1 MKFLSNKYFLFV
13 LRLIVGGVFIYASLD
28 KLMNQEEFSKA
39 IYNYKFLPAV
49 FINIF
54 AIIIPYLELIAGL
67 FLIIG
72 IYKRGSSFIISFLLI
87 IFIIALGQALARGL
101 DINCAC
107 FSLET
112 VNQKSDI
119 WHVIFDSIGSRIIQ
133 DILLLI
139 ASIIIYIKS
148 KIIIH
153 KEPQQ

>member
-1 MKFLSNKYFLFV
+1 MKFLSNKYFLLV
-13 LRLIVGGVFIYASLD
+13 LRLIVGGVFVYASFD

-39 IYNYKFLPAV
+39 IYNYKLPDV
-49 FINIF
+49 FGIFINFF
-54 AIIIPYLELIAGL
+54 AIVIPYIELISGL

-87 IFIIALGQALARGL
+87 IFIIALGQAYARGL

-112 VNQKSDI
+112 VNQKSN
-119 WHVIFDSIGSRIIQ
+119 IGIRIIE

-139 ASIIIYIKS
+139 SSIIIYIKS
-148 KIIIH
+148 KIITNNN
-153 KEPQQ
+153 P

>member
-1 MKFLSNKYFLFV
+1 MRFLSNKYFLLV
-13 LRLIVGGVFIYASLD
+13 LRLIVGAVFIYASLD

-39 IYNYKFLPAV
+39 IYNYKFLPGI

-54 AIIIPYLELIAGL
+54 AIVIPYIELISGL
-67 FLIIG
+67 LLIIG

-87 IFIIALGQALARGL
+87 VFIIALGQAAARGL

-119 WHVIFDSIGSRIIQ
+119 WLRIIE

-153 KEPQQ
+153 KEKPQ